1 MDEQN
6 GSSMLDG
13 TDFVARL
20 DAVQKRL
27 DQHAAAETPTG
38 LTEPEPG
45 GTERWEAGQVW
56 AHMAEFIGYWR
67 GEIEHVMAEF
77 AGEPVPF
84 GRTITDSGRLAGIE
98 MGRRESVQE
107 LAGRARAEIEDLKSY
122 TQGLTSSEWNAV
134 GLHPTRGE
142 MDVEAIVG
150 RFIVEHLEEH
160 ADQLDGLV
168 AAASDGRAPAG
179 RRESTTSR
187 AAGPEGPPAEE
198 SR

>member
-1 MDEQN
+1 MDEQT
-6 GSSMLDG
+6 GTSMLDG

-27 DQHAAAETPTG
+27 DEYAAAETPTG

-67 GEIEHVMAEF
+67 GEIEHVIAEF

-84 GRTITDSGRLAGIE
+84 GRTKDDPSRIAGIE
-98 MGRRESVQE
+98 MGRHESVQE
-107 LAGRARAEIEDLKSY
+107 LASRARAEVEDLKTY

-150 RFIVEHLEEH
+150 RFIVAHLEEH

-168 AAASDGRAPAG
+168 AA
-179 RRESTTSR
+179 
-187 AAGPEGPPAEE
+187 PAEE
-198 SR
+198 SH